1 MGFVTVTHRPLA
13 RIVMKY
19 ALFADIHS
27 NLEAFLAVREEFE
40 KEKIDEY
47 ICLGDIVGYAANPND
62 CIKLVKE
69 LNPVTIIAG
78 NHDWASAGKADI
90 NYFNPIAKEAILWTQ
105 KELTKENKNF
115 LQNLPLTKEFNDFVI
130 VHGSLYSPEKWHY
143 IFTLQDARRN
153 FDYQKKRICFIAHS
167 HQPFI
172 ISQDKSGNCEG
183 IKGTKVSLRGD
194 YRYLINIGSVGQP
207 RDGNPE
213 ASYCLYDRDENE
225 IEIKRISYEIKKA
238 QDKIISA
245 GLPQKLAL
253 RLSLGR

>member
-1 MGFVTVTHRPLA
+1 
-13 RIVMKY
+13 MKY

-27 NLEAFLAVREEFE
+27 NLEAFQVVREEFK

-47 ICLGDIVGYAANPND
+47 ICLGDIVGYAANPNE
-62 CIKLVKE
+62 CIKLTRE
-69 LNPVTIIAG
+69 LNPLTVIAG
-78 NHDWASAGKADI
+78 NHDWASVGKADI

-105 KELTKENKNF
+105 KELTEKNKNF
-115 LQNLPLTKEFNDFVI
+115 LGDLPLIKEFDDFVI

-143 IFTLQDARRN
+143 IFTLQDAKRN
-153 FDYQKKRICFIAHS
+153 FDYQKKKICFIAHS

-172 ISQDKSGNCEG
+172 NSQDREGNCEG
-183 IKGTKVSLRGD
+183 VKEMKVSLKDD

-207 RDGNPE
+207 RDGNPD
-213 ASYCLYDRDENE
+213 ACYCLYDTAKNA

-245 GLPQKLAL
+245 GLPQELAW

>member
-1 MGFVTVTHRPLA
+1 MR
-13 RIVMKY
+13 Y

-27 NLEAFLAVREEFE
+27 NLEAFQAVREEFK

-62 CIKLVKE
+62 CIQLVKE

-115 LQNLPLTKEFNDFVI
+115 LQNLPLIKEFNDFVI
-130 VHGSLYSPEKWHY
+130 VHGSLYSPEKWYY
-143 IFTLQDARRN
+143 IFTLQDAKRN
-153 FDYQKKRICFIAHS
+153 FDVQKKRICFVAHS

-172 ISQDKSGNCEG
+172 ISQDREGNCEG
-183 IKGTKVSLRGD
+183 VRGTKVSLKDD

-207 RDGNPE
+207 RDGNPD
-213 ASYCLYDRDENE
+213 ACYCLYDADKNE
-225 IEIKRISYEIKKA
+225 IEIKRIPYEVKKA

-245 GLPQKLAL
+245 GLPPKLAF

>member
-1 MGFVTVTHRPLA
+1 MMR
-13 RIVMKY
+13 Y

-47 ICLGDIVGYAANPND
+47 VCLGDIVGYAANPNE
-62 CIKLVKE
+62 CIKLVKQ

-78 NHDWASAGKADI
+78 NHDWASVGKADI

-105 KELTKENKNF
+105 KELTEENKDF
-115 LQNLPLTKEFNDFVI
+115 LQNLPLTKEFDDFLI
-130 VHGSLYSPEKWHY
+130 VHGSLYSPQEWHY

-153 FDYQKKRICFIAHS
+153 FDEQKKRICFIAHS

-172 ISQDKSGNCEG
+172 ISQDREG
-183 IKGTKVSLRGD
+183 KCAGVKGMRVSLRDD

-207 RDGNPE
+207 RDGNPD
-213 ASYCLYDRDENE
+213 ACYCLYDTTKKG
-225 IEIKRISYEIKKA
+225 IEIKRTSYEIKKA

-245 GLPQKLAL
+245 GLPQRLAF